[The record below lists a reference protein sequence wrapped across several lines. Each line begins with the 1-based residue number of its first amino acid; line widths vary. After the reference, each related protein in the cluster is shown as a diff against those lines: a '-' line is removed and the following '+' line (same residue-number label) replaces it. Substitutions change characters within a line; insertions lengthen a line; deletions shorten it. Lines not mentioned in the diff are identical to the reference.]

1 MILGGAGTTGARST
15 VAIGWRGPSPAAA
28 TRGQSGL
35 ANNAPTSA
43 TGNSIPVS
51 PSMRTARVPDGVR
64 IVARRMQ
71 PPDRA
76 GRGVTGSMNMASRAA
91 AGASRRPHRPFS
103 DDSDVL
109 GLLPLLAR
117 HDVELDALA
126 LLQGPVAISLDRREV
141 DEHVVTLLAGD
152 EPVALLSVEE
162 FHSTCRQRT
171 LFSS

>member
-51 PSMRTARVPDGVR
+51 PSMRTARVPDVVR
-64 IVARRMQ
+64 IGASRMQ
-71 PPDRA
+71 PPDRP
-76 GRGVTGSMNMASRAA
+76 GRGVPGAMNMAAGLAA
-91 AGASRRPHRPFS
+91 AASRRPDRPFS

-109 GLLPLLAR
+109 GLLPLLSPHAV
-117 HDVELDALA
+117 DLD
-126 LLQGPVAISLDRREV
+126 
-141 DEHVVTLLAGD
+141 
-152 EPVALLSVEE
+152 
-162 FHSTCRQRT
+162 
-171 LFSS
+171 